1 MMKKRNI
8 VCTLSIILL
17 AVLAF
22 SRTYATASQPHHCN
36 DVQATLH
43 LLSTYNAD
51 AIGRDS
57 TTPVKEQDRDFVFSV
72 FEDISKLYGV
82 EKSKPNIAHFH
93 PHDNITSQYSKG
105 CIYINF
111 LSYANIEDARGVIA
125 HELIH
130 YLTDNGQFT
139 GFRYTLDDTYILG
152 QSLSEGVTTYFSTKY
167 APDSAYPYET
177 HVAKLVSICYGE
189 ERLKNDFF
197 STNVSN
203 LRNDFNR
210 SLKKHY
216 PSQNYG
222 SLTLTPFDLMTCCL
236 NTYGDSTD
244 DSVQKSQMLAVEEM
258 FLYYAK
264 SKGYESEV
272 KEEISNFATN
282 NSLDFLIQLL

>member
-8 VCTLSIILL
+8 VCTLAILLL
-17 AVLAF
+17 AVLF
-22 SRTYATASQPHHCN
+22 YSRTCTSASQPRYCN
-36 DVQATLH
+36 NVQATLH
-43 LLSTYNAD
+43 LLSSYD
-51 AIGRDS
+51 VDDIGRDS

-72 FEDISKLYGV
+72 FEDISKLYDV
-82 EKSKPNIAHFH
+82 EKNRPNIAHFH

-105 CIYINF
+105 CIYIDF
-111 LSYANIEDARGVIA
+111 LSYVNIEDAKGGIA

-139 GFRYTLDDTYILG
+139 GFRYTLNDTYIFG
-152 QSLSEGVTTYFSTKY
+152 QSLSEGVTNYFSTKY
-167 APDSAYPYET
+167 APNPTYQYET

-189 ERLKNDFF
+189 EKLNDFF

-203 LRNDFNR
+203 LRNDFNN

-216 PSQNYG
+216 PNQTYD
-222 SLTLTPFDLMTCCL
+222 SLTLTPFDLMTSVL
-236 NTYGDSTD
+236 NTYSDSTD
-244 DSVQKSQMLAVEEM
+244 DSVQETQMLAVEEM

-272 KEEISNFATN
+272 KEEISNFATGN
-282 NSLDFLIQLL
+282 NFDFLIQLL